1 MEVDWVER
9 AFDKNCQS
17 CQALQN
23 LISLTITPRVFETP
37 HWVVEHGHPT
47 LIRGWLVVILARHCR
62 ALHELTTEEW
72 EDLGQLLPKLCQGLH
87 KVLGT
92 EKEYVIQLAEGEG
105 FNHVHFHVI
114 ARLPDW
120 PDDLRG
126 KRVFSGLGTSAKDTL
141 SADDLTPL
149 VQELRAYLMS

>member
-1 MEVDWVER
+1 MERLYDE
-9 AFDKNCQS
+9 NCQS

-23 LISLTITPRVFETP
+23 LISLTVTPRVLETP
-37 HWVVEHGHPT
+37 YWIVEHAHPT
-47 LIRGWLVVILARHCR
+47 SIKGWLVVILTRHCS
-62 ALHELTTEEW
+62 ALHGLTKAEW

-87 KVLGT
+87 KILDT
-92 EKEYVIQLAEGEG
+92 EKEYIIQFAEGKR

-126 KRVFSGLGTSAKDTL
+126 RRVFSGLGVSVNNAL
-141 SADDLTPL
+141 SADDLIPL
-149 VQELRAYLMS
+149 VQELRAYLLSE

>member
-1 MEVDWVER
+1 MEKTYD
-9 AFDKNCQS
+9 NYCQS

-37 HWVVEHGHPT
+37 YWVVEHGHPT
-47 LIRGWLVVILARHCR
+47 SIRGWLVVILARHCE
-62 ALHELTTEEW
+62 ALHELTKDEW
-72 EDLGQLLPKLCQGLH
+72 KELSQLLRRLCQGLH

-126 KRVFSGLGTSAKDTL
+126 RQVFSGMGSSVENPL
-141 SADDLTPL
+141 SADDLVPL
-149 VQELRAYLMS
+149 VQELRAYLLSR

>member
-1 MEVDWVER
+1 MEG

-23 LISLTITPRVFETP
+23 IVPLTITPRVLETP
-37 HWVVEHGHPT
+37 YWVVEHGHPT
-47 LIRGWLVVILARHCR
+47 SIRGWLVVVLARHCS
-62 ALHELTTEEW
+62 ALHELTKDEW
-72 EDLGQLLPKLCQGLH
+72 EDLSQLLSKLCQGLH

-92 EKEYVIQLAEGEG
+92 EKEYVMQLAEGEG

-126 KRVFSGLGTSAKDTL
+126 RRVFSGLGLSVENAL
-141 SADDLTPL
+141 SANDLTPL
-149 VQELRAYLMS
+149 VQELRAYLLSE

>member
-1 MEVDWVER
+1 MEGTYDN
-9 AFDKNCQS
+9 NCQS

-23 LISLTITPRVFETP
+23 IISLTVTPRVFETP
-37 HWVVEHGHPT
+37 YWVVEHGHPT
-47 LIRGWLVVILARHCR
+47 SIRGWLVVVLARHR
-62 ALHELTTEEW
+62 SALHELTEGEW
-72 EDLGQLLPKLCQGLH
+72 EDLSQLLPKLCQSLH

-92 EKEYVIQLAEGEG
+92 EKEYVMQFAEGEG

-126 KRVFSGLGTSAKDTL
+126 KRVFSGLGYSLENAL
-141 SADDLTPL
+141 SPDDLTPL
-149 VQELRAYLMS
+149 VQELRAYLLSQ

>member
-1 MEVDWVER
+1 MEG

-23 LISLTITPRVFETP
+23 LVSLTVTPRVLETP
-37 HWVVEHGHPT
+37 CWVVEHGYPT
-47 LIRGWLVVILARHCR
+47 SIKGWLVVILGRHYG
-62 ALHELTTEEW
+62 ALHELTKGEW
-72 EDLGQLLPKLCQGLH
+72 EDLCQLLPKLCQGLH
-87 KVLGT
+87 KALGT
-92 EKEYVIQLAEGEG
+92 EKEYVIQFAEGEG

-126 KRVFSGLGTSAKDTL
+126 RRVFSGLGLSVENAL
-141 SADDLTPL
+141 SADELTPL
-149 VQELRAYLMS
+149 VQELRAYLLSQ

>member
-1 MEVDWVER
+1 MPVER
-9 AFDKNCQS
+9 KFDKDCQS

-23 LISLTITPRVFETP
+23 LISLTIAPRVFETP
-37 HWVVEHGHPT
+37 YWVVEHSHPT
-47 LIRGWLVVILARHCR
+47 SIRGWLVVILARHCS
-62 ALHELTTEEW
+62 ALHELTKEEW
-72 EDLGQLLPKLCQGLH
+72 DDLGHLLPKLCNSLH

-92 EKEYVIQLAEGEG
+92 EKEYIIQFAEGKG

-126 KRVFSGLGTSAKDTL
+126 RRVFSGLGNSVENPL
-141 SADDLTPL
+141 SADDLTSL
-149 VQELRAYLMS
+149 VQELRAYLLSQ

>member
-1 MEVDWVER
+1 MEG

-37 HWVVEHGHPT
+37 YWVVEHGHPT
-47 LIRGWLVVILARHCR
+47 SIKGWLVIILTRHCK
-62 ALHELTTEEW
+62 ALHELTKDEW

-105 FNHVHFHVI
+105 FHHVHFHVI

-126 KRVFSGLGTSAKDTL
+126 IRVFSGLGESAKDTL

-149 VQELRAYLMS
+149 VQELRAYLLSQR